1 MTSSRCAWASSR
13 ERRPAPAPSEQL
25 LVTGSVVNAAARLQA
40 AAAPGEV
47 LVGDTAHALTESA
60 VSYGDRREVEAKGSH
75 SR

>member
-1 MTSSRCAWASSR
+1 MGIESGEAATGAG
-13 ERRPAPAPSEQL
+13 PSEQL